1 MIARKGRLR
10 KNKDSILIESENLKD
25 INIIDWSEY
34 FSDKDSI
41 ELKKALE
48 SRKKSINKD
57 AKKHHLIFK
66 HS

>member
-1 MIARKGRLR
+1 MNARKGKLR
-10 KNKDSILIESENLKD
+10 KNKNSIFIESKNLND

-48 SRKKSINKD
+48 SRKTTINKD
-57 AKKHHLIFK
+57 ILNKNNKN
-66 HS
+66 